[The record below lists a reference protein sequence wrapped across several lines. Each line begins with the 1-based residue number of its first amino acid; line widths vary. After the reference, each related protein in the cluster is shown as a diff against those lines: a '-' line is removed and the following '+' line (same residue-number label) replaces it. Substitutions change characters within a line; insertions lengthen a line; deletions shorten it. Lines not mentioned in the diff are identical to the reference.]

1 MIASALPGYQAAANI
16 ARNFP
21 NGKFCFFNVA
31 STTDKILKKPL
42 KKTGTQGVGA
52 DTSVGD
58 LVSASELLAGSVV
71 PPINAHY
78 WGISLHEPLLNEKGL
93 ALCILDIDAKRTV
106 NKKFTT
112 EQLALLGVAKGMGLM
127 SEISHSGVGAHIFI
141 TANAAEP
148 LPAKVPAGE
157 LGADVEIFGLETSS
171 GKSVMLTDTE
181 LSGVIDNLG
190 SVEEI
195 LKAAGLAITQS
206 KLGQEKTSNNSSE
219 TKNNMLMTG
228 LNHTDKLSV
237 KSHVIMHNGRS
248 LDINHL
254 RSALNF
260 LGSDDYET
268 WIDIG
273 HYLYSL
279 GDLGFQLW
287 SEYGSTCPYYDH
299 DQALAKWHSIK
310 TSNTDPRGVFKR
322 AMANGWPNP
331 AKNNKKSSYSEFEPQ
346 IKTSELLDGHF
357 WRELEFDGK
366 FEPTEYLLD
375 EFLAESFGILAGQ
388 PGIGKTS
395 LIVEMMLIVG
405 GFGKAMTSE
414 LTCHHPRKVII
425 VSEEI
430 SQIKRLLKAYS
441 NEFAI
446 DVKAI
451 NDRIKLIPAK
461 RVDKFNLIKLATNVD
476 THTMG
481 VLRPWLILDTA
492 SATMAIDDEN
502 NNSEVSSFVSALKEN
517 IFEGMKAPITIA
529 THTAKTNGT
538 QKSDSTARGGGAFEG
553 DATLTSTYYM
563 SGDIRILKLRKKR
576 YSSLFNAVRIESK
589 LVILSGTDRYNDLQS
604 QSVYIT
610 KMYPMSDLEL
620 LATTKE
626 ARDKKDL
633 IRQQTHSSV
642 RQAILNQVKSRWEAG
657 LNNSGRL
664 ALNDLKST
672 GLPKHVI
679 EDTFR
684 ELKDEGWLIEV
695 SIPKHVQAK
704 VYGRAN
710 KQIGIFCH
718 SEHHQIGSQPTVDE
732 VSLFLNRLK
741 KSQVD

>member
-16 ARNFP
+16 ARSFP

-78 WGISLHEPLLNEKGL
+78 WGISLHEPLLNKKGL

-106 NKKFTT
+106 TKKFTP

-127 SEISHSGVGAHIFI
+127 IEISHSGVGAHIFI

-181 LSGVIDNLG
+181 LSGVIDSLG
-190 SVEEI
+190 SVEEM
-195 LKAAGLAITQS
+195 LKAAGLAITLS
-206 KLGQEKTSNNSSE
+206 KPGQEKTSNNSNA
-219 TKNNMLMTG
+219 TKNNTLLTG
-228 LNHTDKLSV
+228 LNHTDNFV
-237 KSHVIMHNGRS
+237 VNSHVITHNGRP

-260 LGSDDYET
+260 LGSDDYGT
-268 WIDIG
+268 WIDVG
-273 HYLYSL
+273 HYLHPL
-279 GDLGFQLW
+279 GELGFRLW
-287 SEYGSTCPYYDH
+287 SEFGSTFPDYDH
-299 DQALAKWHSIK
+299 DQALTKWKSIK
-310 TSNTDPRGVFKR
+310 SSNTDPRGVFKR
-322 AMANGWPNP
+322 AMAIGWTNL
-331 AKNNKKSSYSEFEPQ
+331 ASRNKNSSHSEFEPQ
-346 IKTSELLDGHF
+346 IKMSELLDGPF

-366 FEPTEYLLD
+366 FEPIEYLLD

-405 GFGKAMTSE
+405 GFGEAMTSK
-414 LTCHHPRKVII
+414 LTCSHPRKVII

-441 NEFAI
+441 NEFGI
-446 DVKAI
+446 DVRAI

-481 VLRPWLILDTA
+481 DLRPWLILDTA

-529 THTAKTNGT
+529 THTAKNNGN

-563 SGDIRILKLRKKR
+563 NGDIRILKLRKKR

-604 QSVYIT
+604 QNVYIT
-610 KMYPMSDLEL
+610 KMHPMSEIEL

-626 ARDKKDL
+626 SRELKKD
-633 IRQQTHSSV
+633 QTHSSV

-664 ALNDLKST
+664 AVIDLKST

-695 SIPKHVQAK
+695 SIPKHVQAR

-710 KQIGIFCH
+710 KQIGIYCH
-718 SEHHQIGSQPTVDE
+718 SEHHQIGGEPTVDE
-732 VSLFLNRLK
+732 VSLFLNRLE

>member
-1 MIASALPGYQAAANI
+1 MIASALPGYRAAANI
-16 ARNFP
+16 ARSFP
-21 NGKFCFFNVA
+21 NGKFCFFNIA

-106 NKKFTT
+106 TKKFTP

-219 TKNNMLMTG
+219 TKNNILMTG
-228 LNHTDKLSV
+228 LNHTDKFAV
-237 KSHVIMHNGRS
+237 KSHVIMHNGRP

-273 HYLYSL
+273 HYLYPL
-279 GDLGFQLW
+279 GDMGFQLW

-299 DQALAKWHSIK
+299 DQALAKWQSIK

-331 AKNNKKSSYSEFEPQ
+331 AKNNKKSSHSEFEPQ

-481 VLRPWLILDTA
+481 DLRPWLILDTA

-563 SGDIRILKLRKKR
+563 NGDIRILKLRKKR

-695 SIPKHVQAK
+695 SIPKHVQAR

-710 KQIGIFCH
+710 KQIGIYCH
-718 SEHHQIGSQPTVDE
+718 SEHHQIGGQPTVNE
-732 VSLFLNRLK
+732 VSLFLGRLT